1 MIKIFKK
8 LNKTELS
15 MSFIALIFI
24 VSQVWL
30 DLKLPDYMSEITRLT
45 QTPGSEMSAI
55 WNAGGNM
62 LLCALGSFISAI
74 IVGYLASKIAAS
86 FSTRLR
92 SMLFSK
98 VDSFSMEEINLF
110 STSSLI
116 TRSTNDVTQIQMIIT
131 MGLQLMIKSPIM
143 AIWAITKISGKGFE
157 WTVATGLVLLV
168 MMTVILIVMYF
179 VFPKFKVMQSLIDN
193 INLVMRENLSGLPV
207 VRAYNAEKY
216 QENKFEIAN
225 NELTNTQLFT
235 TRSMGVMMPVITT
248 MMSALSLIIYWIGAV
263 LINQAQMMDKLTI
276 FSNMVVF
283 SSYAMQVIVS
293 FMMLVMVFIIAPRA
307 SVSANRINEVLE
319 SKAGIKSGEVLEGV
333 VGKEGEVVFKDV
345 SFKYPDA
352 SDYVLHNIS
361 FTVGKGETVAF
372 IGSTGSGKSSLIN
385 LIPRFF
391 DATDGEIFINGVEIK
406 EYNLEALRRMIGYV
420 PQKSFM
426 FMGTVESN
434 VNFGDKSIDNTMEDI
449 KDAVRIAQAQDF
461 VENMESGYNSE
472 ITQGGTNL
480 SGGQKQR
487 LSIAR
492 AIARKPQFYIFDDS
506 FSALDYRTDRVL
518 RKALKKETSGV
529 TTFIVAQRIGTII
542 DADKILVI
550 DRGEIVG
557 SGKHYE
563 LLETCKVYR
572 EIALSQ
578 LSEEELSA

>member
-1 MIKIFKK
+1 MFKILKR
-8 LNKTELS
+8 LNRTELS
-15 MSFIALIFI
+15 KALLAFVFIIA
-24 VSQVWL
+24 QVWL

-55 WNAGGNM
+55 WVAGGKM
-62 LLCALGSFISAI
+62 LLCALGSFISAVT
-74 IVGYLASKIAAS
+74 VGFLASRIAAS
-86 FSTRLR
+86 FSARLR

-116 TRSTNDVTQIQMIIT
+116 TRSTNDVTQIQMVIT
-131 MGLQLMIKSPIM
+131 MGLQLLIKSPIM
-143 AIWAITKISGKGFE
+143 AFWAITKIAGKGME
-157 WTVATGLVLLV
+157 WTIATGLVL
-168 MMTVILIVMYF
+168 MAMIMVIGTVMYF
-179 VFPKFKVMQSLIDN
+179 VFPKFRMMQSLTDN
-193 INLVMRENLSGLPV
+193 INRVMRENLSGLPV
-207 VRAYNAEKY
+207 VRAYNAENY
-216 QENKFEIAN
+216 QEKKFEIAN
-225 NELTNTQLFT
+225 DELTNTQLFT
-235 TRSMGVMMPVITT
+235 TRAMAIMLPTITT

-263 LINQAQMMDKLTI
+263 LINQAQIMDKLPI

-283 SSYAMQVIVS
+283 SSYAMQVIMS
-293 FMMLVMVFIIAPRA
+293 FMMMVMVFVIAPRA

-319 SKAGIKSGEVLEGV
+319 TNASIKEGEVLEGLPNH
-333 VGKEGEVVFKDV
+333 EGEVVFKNV

-352 SDYVLHNIS
+352 LDYVLHNIS
-361 FTVGKGETVAF
+361 FTAKKGETIAF

-385 LIPRFF
+385 LIPRFY

-406 EYNLEALRRMIGYV
+406 DYNLDALRRMIGYV
-420 PQKSFM
+420 PQRSFM

-434 VNFGDKSIDNTMEDI
+434 VNFGDKAASNTITDI
-449 KDAVRIAQAQDF
+449 KNAVRIAQAEDF
-461 VENMESGYNSE
+461 VENMPDKYNSE

-492 AIARKPQFYIFDDS
+492 AIARKPDFYVFDDS
-506 FSALDYRTDRVL
+506 FSALDYRTDRIL
-518 RKALKKETSGV
+518 RSTLKKETSGV

-550 DRGEIVG
+550 DKGEIVG

>member
-1 MIKIFKK
+1 MIKILKK
-8 LNKTELS
+8 LNKTELF
-15 MSFIALIFI
+15 MGFFALVFI
-24 VSQVWL
+24 VAQVWL

-45 QTPGSEMSAI
+45 QTPGSEMSQI
-55 WNAGGNM
+55 WIAGIKM
-62 LLCALGSFISAI
+62 LICALGSFISAVT
-74 IVGYLASKIAAS
+74 VGYLASKIAAS
-86 FSTRLR
+86 FSARLR

-131 MGLQLMIKSPIM
+131 IGLQLMIKSPIM
-143 AIWAITKISGKGFE
+143 VVWAISKIAGKGFE
-157 WTVATGLVLLV
+157 WTLATGLVVLV
-168 MMTVILIVMYF
+168 MITVIATVMYF
-179 VFPKFKVMQSLIDN
+179 VYPKFRIMQSLTDN
-193 INLVMRENLSGLPV
+193 INRVMRENLSGLPV
-207 VRAYNAEKY
+207 VRAYNAEVY

-225 NELTNTQLFT
+225 VELTDTQLYT
-235 TRSMGVMMPVITT
+235 SRAMAIMMPVITT

-263 LINQAQMMDKLTI
+263 LINSAQMMDKLNI

-293 FMMLVMVFIIAPRA
+293 FMMLVMVFILAPRA
-307 SVSANRINEVLE
+307 SVSAKRINEVLE
-319 SKAGIKSGEVLEGV
+319 TKVRIKSGDVLEGLP
-333 VGKEGEVVFKDV
+333 GHEGEVVFKDV

-361 FTVGKGETVAF
+361 FTANRGETIAF
-372 IGSTGSGKSSLIN
+372 IGSTGSGKSSIIN

-391 DATDGEIFINGVEIK
+391 DATEGEIFINGVEIK
-406 EYNLEALRRMIGYV
+406 EYDLDALRRMIGYV

-434 VNFGDKSIDNTMEDI
+434 VNFGDKSLDNTMEDVKKAI
-449 KDAVRIAQAQDF
+449 SIAQAQDF
-461 VENMESGYNSE
+461 VENMGNEYNSE

-492 AIARKPQFYIFDDS
+492 AIARKPMFYIFDDS
-506 FSALDYRTDRVL
+506 FSALDYRTDRIL
-518 RKALKKETSGV
+518 RSTLKRETSGV
-529 TTFIVAQRIGTII
+529 TTFIVSQRIGTIM
-542 DADKILVI
+542 DADKILVV
-550 DRGEIVG
+550 DKGEIVG
-557 SGKHYE
+557 IGKHYE
-563 LLETCKVYR
+563 LLERCEVYR

>member
-1 MIKIFKK
+1 MIKILKK
-8 LNKTELS
+8 LNKTELF
-15 MSFIALIFI
+15 MGFFALVFI
-24 VSQVWL
+24 VAQVWL

-45 QTPGSEMSAI
+45 QTPGSEMSQI
-55 WNAGGNM
+55 WIAGIKM
-62 LLCALGSFISAI
+62 LICALGSFIFAVT
-74 IVGYLASKIAAS
+74 VGYLASKIAAS
-86 FSTRLR
+86 FSARLR

-131 MGLQLMIKSPIM
+131 IGLQLMVKSPIM
-143 AIWAITKISGKGFE
+143 VVWAISKIAGKGFE
-157 WTVATGLVLLV
+157 WTVATGLVVLV
-168 MMTVILIVMYF
+168 MITVIATVMYF
-179 VFPKFKVMQSLIDN
+179 VYPKFRIMQSLTDN
-193 INLVMRENLSGLPV
+193 INRVMRENLSGLPV
-207 VRAYNAEKY
+207 VRAYNAEVY

-225 NELTNTQLFT
+225 VELTDTQLYT
-235 TRSMGVMMPVITT
+235 SRAMAIMMPVITT

-263 LINQAQMMDKLTI
+263 LINSAQMMDKLNI

-293 FMMLVMVFIIAPRA
+293 FMMLVMVFILAPRA
-307 SVSANRINEVLE
+307 SVSAKRINEVLE
-319 SKAGIKSGEVLEGV
+319 TKARIKSGDVLEGLP
-333 VGKEGEVVFKDV
+333 GHEGEVVFKDV

-361 FTVGKGETVAF
+361 FTANRGETIAF
-372 IGSTGSGKSSLIN
+372 IGSTGSGKSSIIN
-385 LIPRFF
+385 SIPRFF
-391 DATDGEIFINGVEIK
+391 DATEGEIFINGVEIK
-406 EYNLEALRRMIGYV
+406 KYDLDALRRMIGYV

-434 VNFGDKSIDNTMEDI
+434 VNFGDKSLDNTMEDVKKAI
-449 KDAVRIAQAQDF
+449 SIAQAQDF
-461 VENMESGYNSE
+461 VENMGNEYNSE

-492 AIARKPQFYIFDDS
+492 AIARKPMFYIFDDS
-506 FSALDYRTDRVL
+506 FSALDYRTDRIL
-518 RKALKKETSGV
+518 RSTLKRETSGV
-529 TTFIVAQRIGTII
+529 TTFIVAQRIGTIM
-542 DADKILVI
+542 DADKILVV
-550 DRGEIVG
+550 DKGEIVG
-557 SGKHYE
+557 IGKHYE
-563 LLETCKVYR
+563 LLERCEVYR

>member
-1 MIKIFKK
+1 MIKILKK
-8 LNKTELS
+8 LNKTELF
-15 MSFIALIFI
+15 MGFFALTFI
-24 VSQVWL
+24 VAQVWL

-45 QTPGSEMSAI
+45 QTPGSEMSQI
-55 WNAGGNM
+55 WIAGIKM
-62 LLCALGSFISAI
+62 LICALGSFISAVT
-74 IVGYLASKIAAS
+74 VGYLASKIAAS
-86 FSTRLR
+86 FSARLR

-131 MGLQLMIKSPIM
+131 IGLQLMVKSPIM
-143 AIWAITKISGKGFE
+143 VVWAISKIAGKGFE
-157 WTVATGLVLLV
+157 WTVATGLVVLV
-168 MMTVILIVMYF
+168 MITVIATVMYF
-179 VFPKFKVMQSLIDN
+179 VYPKFRIMQSLTDN
-193 INLVMRENLSGLPV
+193 INRVMRENLSGLPV
-207 VRAYNAEKY
+207 VRAYNAEAY

-225 NELTNTQLFT
+225 NELTDTQLYT
-235 TRSMGVMMPVITT
+235 SRSMAIMMPVITT

-263 LINQAQMMDKLTI
+263 LINSAQMMDKLNI

-293 FMMLVMVFIIAPRA
+293 FMMLVMVFILAPRA
-307 SVSANRINEVLE
+307 SVSAKRINEVLE
-319 SKAGIKSGEVLEGV
+319 TKARIKSGDVLEGLPSH
-333 VGKEGEVVFKDV
+333 EGEVVFKDV

-352 SDYVLHNIS
+352 SDYVLHNIN
-361 FTVGKGETVAF
+361 FTANKGETIAF
-372 IGSTGSGKSSLIN
+372 IGSTGSGKSSIIN

-391 DATDGEIFINGVEIK
+391 DATDGEILINGVEIK
-406 EYNLEALRRMIGYV
+406 KYDLDALRRMIGYV

-434 VNFGDKSIDNTMEDI
+434 VNFGDKSLDNTMEDVKKAI
-449 KDAVRIAQAQDF
+449 SIAQAQDF
-461 VENMESGYNSE
+461 VENMGNEYNSE

-492 AIARKPQFYIFDDS
+492 AIARKPMFYIFDDS
-506 FSALDYRTDRVL
+506 FSALDYRTDRIL
-518 RKALKKETSGV
+518 RSTLKRETSGV
-529 TTFIVAQRIGTII
+529 TTFIVAQRIGTIM
-542 DADKILVI
+542 DADKILVV
-550 DRGEIVG
+550 DKGEIVG
-557 SGKHYE
+557 IGKHFE
-563 LLETCKVYR
+563 LLERCEVYR

>member
-1 MIKIFKK
+1 MFKILKR
-8 LNKTELS
+8 LNRTELS
-15 MSFIALIFI
+15 KALLAFIFI
-24 VSQVWL
+24 IAQVWL

-55 WNAGGNM
+55 WAAGGKM
-62 LLCALGSFISAI
+62 LLCALGSFVSAV
-74 IVGYLASKIAAS
+74 IVGFLASRIAAS
-86 FSTRLR
+86 FSARLR

-116 TRSTNDVTQIQMIIT
+116 TRSTNDVTQIQMVIT
-131 MGLQLMIKSPIM
+131 MGLQLLVKSPIM
-143 AIWAITKISGKGFE
+143 AFWAITKIAGKGME
-157 WTVATGLVLLV
+157 WTIATGLVL
-168 MMTVILIVMYF
+168 MAMIMVIGTVMYF
-179 VFPKFKVMQSLIDN
+179 VFPKFRMMQSLTDN
-193 INLVMRENLSGLPV
+193 INRVMRENLSGLPV
-207 VRAYNAEKY
+207 VRAYNAENY
-216 QENKFEIAN
+216 QEKKFEIAN
-225 NELTNTQLFT
+225 DELTNTQLFT
-235 TRSMGVMMPVITT
+235 TRAMAIMLPTITT

-263 LINQAQMMDKLTI
+263 LINQAQIMDKLPI

-283 SSYAMQVIVS
+283 SSYAMQVIMS
-293 FMMLVMVFIIAPRA
+293 FMMMVMVFVIAPRA

-319 SKAGIKSGEVLEGV
+319 TNASIKEGEVLEGLPNH
-333 VGKEGEVVFKDV
+333 KGEVVFKNV

-352 SDYVLHNIS
+352 LDYVLHNIS
-361 FTVGKGETVAF
+361 FTAKKGETIAF

-385 LIPRFF
+385 LIPRFY
-391 DATDGEIFINGVEIK
+391 DATDGDIFINGVEIK
-406 EYNLEALRRMIGYV
+406 DYNLDALRRMIGYV
-420 PQKSFM
+420 PQRSFM

-434 VNFGDKSIDNTMEDI
+434 VNFGDKAASNTITDI
-449 KDAVRIAQAQDF
+449 KNAVRIAQAEDF
-461 VENMESGYNSE
+461 VENMPDKYNSE

-492 AIARKPQFYIFDDS
+492 AIARKPDFYVFDDS
-506 FSALDYRTDRVL
+506 FSALDYRTDRIL
-518 RKALKKETSGV
+518 RSTLKKETSGV

-550 DRGEIVG
+550 DKGEIVG

>member
-1 MIKIFKK
+1 MLKIFKK

-283 SSYAMQVIVS
+283 SSYAMQVIIS

-319 SKAGIKSGEVLEGV
+319 SKAGIKSGEVFEGV

-391 DATDGEIFINGVEIK
+391 DATDGEIFVNGVEIK

>member
-1 MIKIFKK
+1 MLKIFKK

-216 QENKFEIAN
+216 QKNKFEIAN

-283 SSYAMQVIVS
+283 SSYAMQVIIS

-319 SKAGIKSGEVLEGV
+319 SKAGIKSGEVFEGV

-487 LSIAR
+487 LSIAS

>member
-1 MIKIFKK
+1 MIKILKRM
-8 LNKTELS
+8 NKAEWGNAFL
-15 MSFIALIFI
+15 ALIFI
-24 VSQVWL
+24 ATQVWL
-30 DLKLPDYMSEITRLT
+30 DLKLPDYMAEITRLT
-45 QTPGSEMSAI
+45 QTPGSAMSAI
-55 WNAGGNM
+55 WSAGFKM
-62 LLCALGSFISAI
+62 LLCALGSFVSAV
-74 IVGYLASKIAAS
+74 IVGYLASQIAAS
-86 FSTRLR
+86 FSARLR

-98 VDSFSMEEINLF
+98 VDSFSMEEINQF

-131 MGLQLMIKSPIM
+131 LGLQLMVKSPIM
-143 AIWAITKISGKGFE
+143 VVWAITKIAGKGFE
-157 WTVATGLVLLV
+157 WTVATGLVSLT
-168 MMTVILIVMYF
+168 MITVILTIMFF
-179 VFPKFKVMQSLIDN
+179 VFPKFRMMQTLTDN
-193 INLVMRENLSGLPV
+193 INRVMRENLSGLPV
-207 VRAYNAEKY
+207 IRAYNAENY

-235 TRSMGVMMPVITT
+235 TRAMAIMMPVITT

-263 LINQAQMMDKLTI
+263 LINQAQIMDKLPI

-319 SKAGIKSGEVLEGV
+319 TDSKI
-333 VGKEGEVVFKDV
+333 KEGELLEGLPGHEGEVIFKDV

-352 SDYVLHNIS
+352 ADYVLCNID
-361 FTVGKGETVAF
+361 FTAQKGETIAF

-391 DATDGEIFINGVEIK
+391 DATGGEIFINGVEIK
-406 EYNLEALRRMIGYV
+406 KYNLKALRRMIGYV
-420 PQKSFM
+420 PQKSVM
-426 FMGTVESN
+426 FKGTVESN
-434 VNFGDKSIDNTMEDI
+434 VNFGDKSTDNTINDV
-449 KDAVRIAQAQDF
+449 KNAVRIAQAQEF
-461 VENMESGYNSE
+461 VENMGNKYNSE

-487 LSIAR
+487 ISIAR

-518 RKALKKETSGV
+518 RSALKKETAGV

-550 DRGEIVG
+550 DKGEIVG
-557 SGKHYE
+557 SGKHHE
-563 LLETCKVYR
+563 LLESCEVYR

>member
-283 SSYAMQVIVS
+283 SSYAMQVIIS

-550 DRGEIVG
+550 NRGEIVG